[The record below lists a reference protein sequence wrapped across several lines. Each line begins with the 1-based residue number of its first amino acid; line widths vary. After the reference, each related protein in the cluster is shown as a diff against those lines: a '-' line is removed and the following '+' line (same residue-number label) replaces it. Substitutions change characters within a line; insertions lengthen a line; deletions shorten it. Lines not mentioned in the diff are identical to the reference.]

1 MHHGKNEKLVISR
14 VMATIKEENRR
25 RIITKKTVIGTVD
38 GETCGEKVGT
48 GRRRL
53 GEHRGA

>member
-25 RIITKKTVIGTVD
+25 RISTKKTVIGTAD
-38 GETCGEKVGT
+38 REKVG
-48 GRRRL
+48 GIQKRKE
-53 GEHRGA
+53 GET